1 MVMDQKRLKVGIAL
15 GTGAARGFAHI
26 GVLKALQQEG
36 IPIDFI
42 SGTSMGALIGGCFAA
57 GLPIEEMERLARA
70 VDAKKL
76 RSYFSPSFTR
86 HGIAHGRN
94 IEDFLRDILGDITFE
109 ELKIPLSVMCTDLMT
124 GKEIVLNSG
133 PVVPALRASISLPVI
148 FTPVRHN
155 GFLLVDGGLVDPL
168 PASAV
173 AQMGADVIIAVDV
186 TRNIEK
192 SILMAKR
199 PLRYEKARSFFSW
212 WKKGKP
218 KDESEWTPGMFQVLL
233 QTIKVMEAKLTEL
246 QLAEEKV
253 DILLKPALDHIL
265 FLDFKKAHELIL
277 LGEESVRQALPEI
290 RKKVFAEGS

>member
-1 MVMDQKRLKVGIAL
+1 MDQKRLKVGIAL